1 MASQFGPNAILTP
14 ANGVTVARLLAT
26 PVFLLVLLALGPSW
40 VVLAIWLL
48 LASTDGIDGWLARRQ
63 GATASGAFLDPL
75 ADKFLVLGALI
86 TLAADGRFGWIPV
99 GLITGREIL
108 ISVYRS
114 WVARR
119 GVSVPARPLAKA
131 KTAVQILAVAAML
144 VPAIGLHHPW
154 AARDLLWVAVALAL
168 TSGAQYL
175 LDSRYRATGA
185 TPAGEMR
192 DATPANEVR
201 GAS

>member
-26 PVFLLVLLALGPSW
+26 PVFLIILLALGPSW
-40 VVLAIWLL
+40 VVLAIWLF

-63 GATASGAFLDPL
+63 GTTTSGAFLDPL
-75 ADKFLVLGALI
+75 ADKILVLGALI
-86 TLAADGRFGWIPV
+86 TLAADGRFGWVPV
-99 GLITGREIL
+99 WLIAGREVV

-114 WVARR
+114 LLARR

-131 KTAVQILAVAAML
+131 KTTVQIIAVAAML
-144 VPAIGLHHPW
+144 VPAIGRYHPW
-154 AARDLLWVAVALAL
+154 LARDVLWVAVALAL
-168 TSGAQYL
+168 ISGAQYL
-175 LDSRYRATGA
+175 LDSKYRATPV
-185 TPAGEMR
+185 TPTKDLR
-192 DATPANEVR
+192 DATPAKEVR